1 MTARSSDP
9 RPAAGAPAPRR
20 IAYGDRPSQFA
31 ELSLPAGDGP
41 VRGTVVVVHGG
52 FWRSSYG
59 LELGRPLAID
69 LADAGYAAW
78 NVEYRRISG
87 GGGPD
92 EGGWPATFDDVA
104 AAVDHLADLRE
115 PRLDPARVVGLGH
128 SAGGHLV
135 AWLVA
140 RPGLPAGAPGASP
153 RVVLRG
159 AVSQAGVLDLVDG
172 AALGGGAA
180 TDLLGGP
187 PARIPGRYA
196 LGSPAERLPVGV
208 PVICVHGTADGNVP
222 LRQSRRYVERAQTA
236 GDPAEL
242 VTLDGADH
250 FAVIDPAAD
259 AWRVCTEALARLL

>member
-1 MTARSSDP
+1 
-9 RPAAGAPAPRR
+9 
-20 IAYGDRPSQFA
+20 
-31 ELSLPAGDGP
+31 
-41 VRGTVVVVHGG
+41 
-52 FWRSSYG
+52 
-59 LELGRPLAID
+59 
-69 LADAGYAAW
+69 
-78 NVEYRRISG
+78 
-87 GGGPD
+87 
-92 EGGWPATFDDVA
+92 
-104 AAVDHLADLRE
+104 
-115 PRLDPARVVGLGH
+115 
-128 SAGGHLV
+128 
-135 AWLVA
+135 
-140 RPGLPAGAPGASP
+140 
-153 RVVLRG
+153 
-159 AVSQAGVLDLVDG
+159 VLDLVDG